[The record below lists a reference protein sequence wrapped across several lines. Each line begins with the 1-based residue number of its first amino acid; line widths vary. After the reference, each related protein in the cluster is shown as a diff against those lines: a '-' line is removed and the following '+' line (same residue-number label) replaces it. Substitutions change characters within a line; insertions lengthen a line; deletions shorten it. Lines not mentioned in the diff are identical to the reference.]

1 MGYGSKYDE
10 KGIYPNLCC
19 HCFDKVMGWMLP
31 QCIVGPMCDECGDA
45 FPIQALLKGGAAAEA
60 EAVMRCLPETRH
72 LRYGFRRMWLHDWK
86 GVYVAKGMGYCTD
99 PCICLPR
106 SIEMVR
112 SYDKRKEVYTIP
124 VQMAFR
130 EKVRSG
136 SRVPK
141 ADIACGIL
149 TVKNKREVS
158 I

>member
-1 MGYGSKYDE
+1 MHRRSDV
-10 KGIYPNLCC
+10 C
-19 HCFDKVMGWMLP
+19 
-31 QCIVGPMCDECGDA
+31 ECGDA

-112 SYDKRKEVYTIP
+112 SYDKRKERCIRSL
-124 VQMAFR
+124 FR
-130 EKVRSG
+130 WRSEKKSDPEAVSQ
-136 SRVPK
+136 
-141 ADIACGIL
+141 
-149 TVKNKREVS
+149 KRT
-158 I
+158 